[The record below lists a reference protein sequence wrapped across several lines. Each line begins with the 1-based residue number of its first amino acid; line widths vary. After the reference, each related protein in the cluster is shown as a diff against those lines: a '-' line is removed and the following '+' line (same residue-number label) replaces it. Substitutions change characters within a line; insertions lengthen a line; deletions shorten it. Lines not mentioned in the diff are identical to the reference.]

1 MAPCLLI
8 RPVNVAQKGMDLRT
22 TGLYGIVRNPIYL
35 GEVLWCLG
43 WAIMFRSVIGVA
55 LVPLWWA
62 GLLILI
68 LIEEESLERSLGQT
82 YLEYKK
88 QVRGRIIPGLPI

>member
-1 MAPCLLI
+1 MKCTI
-8 RPVNVAQKGMDLRT
+8 
-22 TGLYGIVRNPIYL
+22 TGFYGIVRNPIYL
-35 GEVLWCLG
+35 GKVLWCLG

-55 LVPLWWA
+55 LVPLWWT

-68 LIEEESLERSLGQT
+68 MIEEESLERSLGQSH
-82 YLEYKK
+82 LEYKK